1 MEKVEDLI
9 NEIHGTISQVT
20 SSRKDEIRV
29 MKAMMNDT
37 SYEVDVYDS
46 TGKIGT
52 FNPSKTMRE
61 IASSMIAGTTKI
73 TKQEADA
80 LANNYEFNKN
90 EAEGMVDI
98 SKEFVHT
105 YVHTGRKMP
114 IGGREKSDIAISLKE
129 IEAGNRSYPKKVGLD
144 KDGKPMYE
152 RGVTKVNAYESM
164 RVYAP
169 CPDWVKD
176 K

>member
-9 NEIHGTISQVT
+9 KEIHGTISQVT
-20 SSRKDEIRV
+20 GSRKDEIRV
-29 MKAMMNDT
+29 MKAMMNDKD
-37 SYEVDVYDS
+37 YEVDVYDS

-52 FNPSKTMRE
+52 FNPSKTMRD
-61 IASSMIAGTTKI
+61 IASSMISGTTKI
-73 TKQEADA
+73 SKQEADV
-80 LANNYEFNKN
+80 LADNYEFTKS

-98 SKEFVHT
+98 SKEFIHT

-114 IGGREKSDIAISLKE
+114 LGGREKSDVSFSLKE
-129 IEAGNRSYPKKVGLD
+129 IEAGPRSYPKKIGLD
-144 KDGKPMYE
+144 TDGKAMYE
-152 RGVTKVNAYESM
+152 RGVTNVNAYESI

-169 CPDWVKD
+169 CPDWVRD